1 MSFSITIIFFLIIN
15 TMMILTF
22 SFFFRKMRVFRMIQI
37 RKLTVLLAIFSF
49 GLITLVV
56 ISRNAVI
63 NDVDR
68 VARL

>member
-1 MSFSITIIFFLIIN
+1 
-15 TMMILTF
+15 MMILTF